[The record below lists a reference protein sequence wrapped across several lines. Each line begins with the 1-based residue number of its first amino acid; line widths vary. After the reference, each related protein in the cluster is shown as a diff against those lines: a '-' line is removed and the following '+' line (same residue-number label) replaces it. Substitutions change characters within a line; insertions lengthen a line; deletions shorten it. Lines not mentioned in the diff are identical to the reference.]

1 MDALTCCCIVDFGSA
16 EMKTTYHD
24 TRNHKMDLDLYS
36 FSVHTTACLYNSK
49 TELVAVGKVASK
61 NRYTKG
67 HTYQEDFKR
76 KLQCISEKD
85 VSAYTKEDQLTIKA
99 SADLLRYSVDYVTYS
114 IENSGL
120 TSASDNSDHCYVL
133 SLSLADPGLVRRI
146 VLQSGIVSERDWSQR
161 LLLVDECFT
170 ASYYFKSTLASTANP
185 VPVKSVDVI
194 CDLGAAGLALCAY
207 QDQPGAT
214 TRYDGQKEVFRA
226 SCVGNAAIQLWENV
240 KECLLQTMFEDQ
252 KYVAK
257 EKYAAEM
264 IAMMED
270 SYNTYGIE
278 NFGNEKENALQFWI
292 PPNLYDAPEICCQ
305 DQFVTISSSFVTKSG
320 GKELK
325 VPVEKLRESSFDPLS
340 KDVGQ
345 FLKEQLFA
353 IQKSYKIHRV
363 MFIGGLAHSQY
374 IFDQICHTFESEGL
388 DTPFRIEK
396 KPVLSYNVYESLYGA
411 VYYAHEVYTRNQ
423 PLPKI
428 QYSNSWQD
436 NSNVE
441 VVVSHNEYDV
451 LMYID
456 IGCLVSHVY
465 YTINDKNNERN
476 GWTDRK
482 VAASDIPTKLLFN
495 QSAKD
500 LMDLPI
506 FKSQYDAST
515 KVNSSSDQTKK
526 SGKGEKLR
534 SSVKSVFGKMKK
546 PSASSRDST
555 SSEQRPSSYLSKQ
568 VIIRN
573 CYKNEIVWGTSA
585 LSYQDTSLVV
595 RTDIHEF
602 QMACALFLGCLNEH
616 ACSQLQSADKNQ
628 HKFAYCISVDDVFDS
643 VGTNEWRDII
653 ITSGIANNQ
662 EDFYKRVRVLT
673 RGEALALQNADPEWK
688 TPLNG
693 VFNDRSTN
701 FVTAH
706 VYENACHVAV
716 NQAVRAQHDS
726 LAVVYRTAH
735 ANNAFSLL
743 LAASVFFWELCQT
756 STIPYVHQCDK
767 HSNGTA
773 IIDELLCDEVKE
785 GFMKYLLQESTS
797 LELENDEKIH
807 KFDICRSG
815 SCYATITS
823 LDILEYVLRPGVDA
837 LAHIITANLTVDGR
851 VRTDISELKIYI
863 NTSFLSKES
872 DYQVV
877 CRELLQRSEYK
888 IGSSEM
894 KITVNKLETDE
905 PQHVFGGMQ
914 LFVLQSSKRIVNV
927 MWDRTYAV
935 RLVTPNAKIY
945 QLDNGEKKQIKD
957 SSELSFMIEK
967 GTRTTFDTRRCG
979 IQKRF
984 YTSMNKNQFVVEFYC
999 SNSGIPDKKKK
1010 LSVKDKDFTRF
1021 HACSFKYD
1029 QKEDWSFPIE
1039 VMIYPNVGSI
1049 ECTVFYGGND
1059 QQTTPF
1065 IYNEDIQCSTFYH

>member
-1 MDALTCCCIVDFGSA
+1 MASLNKFGTGSRYPIIVSIDFGSA
-16 EMKTTYHD
+16 EMKTIYHD

-49 TELVAVGKVASK
+49 TELVAVGKEASK
-61 NRYTKG
+61 NRHTKG

-76 KLQCISEKD
+76 KLQRISEKD
-85 VSAYTKEDQLTIKA
+85 VSMYTKEDQLTIKA
-99 SADLLRYSVDYVTYS
+99 SADLLRYSVDYITYS

-133 SLSLADPGLVRRI
+133 SLSLADPDLVHRI

-185 VPVKSVDVI
+185 VLAESVDVI
-194 CDLGAAGLALCAY
+194 CDLGAAGLTLCAY

-214 TRYDGQKEVFRA
+214 TRYEGQKEVFWA
-226 SCVGNAAIQLWENV
+226 SCVGNAAIQLWENI
-240 KECLLQTMFEDQ
+240 KECLLQTMFGDQ

-264 IAMMED
+264 SAMMENP
-270 SYNTYGIE
+270 YNTHGIE
-278 NFGNEKENALQFWI
+278 VRTAKLRMSPSTHHICQNFGNEKENALQFWI

-305 DQFVTISSSFVTKSG
+305 DQFVTIRSSFVTKPG

-325 VPVEKLRESSFDPLS
+325 VLVEKLRESSFDPLC
-340 KDVGQ
+340 KEVGQ

-353 IQKSYKIHRV
+353 IQKSYKINRV
-363 MFIGGLAHSQY
+363 MLIGGLAPSQY

-388 DTPFRIEK
+388 DTPLRIEK
-396 KPVLSYNVYESLYGA
+396 KPILPYNVYESLYGA

-428 QYSNSWQD
+428 QYNNSWQD

-441 VVVSHNEYDV
+441 VIVSHNEYDV

-465 YTINDKNNERN
+465 YTLSDKNNERN
-476 GWTDRK
+476 GWADRK
-482 VAASDIPTKLLFN
+482 VAASNIPTKLLLN

-506 FKSQYDAST
+506 FKPPYDAST
-515 KVNSSSDQTKK
+515 KVNSSSDQAKK
-526 SGKGEKLR
+526 SGKKEKLR
-534 SSVKSVFGKMKK
+534 SSLKSAFGKMKK

-555 SSEQRPSSYLSKQ
+555 SSEQHPSSYLSKQ
-568 VIIRN
+568 DIIRN
-573 CYKNEIVWGTSA
+573 CYKDEIVWGTAA
-585 LSYQDTSLVV
+585 LSHQETSLVV

-602 QMACALFLGCLNEH
+602 RMACALFLGCLNEH
-616 ACSQLQSADKNQ
+616 ACSQLQSADKNR
-628 HKFAYCISVDDVFDS
+628 HRFAYCISVDDVFES
-643 VGTNEWRDII
+643 VSTNEWRNII
-653 ITSGIANNQ
+653 ITSGIASNQ

-673 RGEALALQNADPEWK
+673 RGEALALQNADPKWK

-701 FVTAH
+701 IVTVH

-716 NQAVRAQHDS
+716 NQACRAQHDS
-726 LAVVYRTAH
+726 LAIVYRTAH

-743 LAASVFFWELCQT
+743 WGASVFFWDLCQT
-756 STIPYVHQCDK
+756 STVPYVHQCDK
-767 HSNGTA
+767 HSNGTV
-773 IIDELLCDEVKE
+773 IIDELLCD
-785 GFMKYLLQESTS
+785 ESTS

-807 KFDICRSG
+807 RFNICRSG

-823 LDILEYVLRPGVDA
+823 LDLLEYVLRPDVDA

-877 CRELLQRSEYK
+877 CRELMQRSEYK
-888 IGSSEM
+888 VGSSEM
-894 KITVNKLETDE
+894 KITVNKLDTDE

-914 LFVLQSSKRIVNV
+914 LFVLQSHKRIVNV

-945 QLDNGEKKQIKD
+945 RLDNDEKKQIKD
-957 SSELSFMIEK
+957 SSELSLMIEK

-979 IQKRF
+979 IRKRF
-984 YTSMNKNQFVVEFYC
+984 YTSMNVNQFVVGKWNLC
-999 SNSGIPDKKKK
+999 AMNI
-1010 LSVKDKDFTRF
+1010 SVFT
-1021 HACSFKYD
+1021 ALL
-1029 QKEDWSFPIE
+1029 
-1039 VMIYPNVGSI
+1039 
-1049 ECTVFYGGND
+1049 
-1059 QQTTPF
+1059 
-1065 IYNEDIQCSTFYH
+1065 

>member
-1 MDALTCCCIVDFGSA
+1 MASLNKFGTGSKYPIIVSIDFGSA

-773 IIDELLCDEVKE
+773 IIDELLCDE
-785 GFMKYLLQESTS
+785 STS

-984 YTSMNKNQFVVEFYC
+984 YTSMNKNHAYVEFYC